1 MMYSTSQNNAF
12 RHVTGN
18 ISVINMNLVRLRGI
32 DEVGILKIRKL
43 QKLRLY
49 FFDMIEMTDDRNEIK
64 RLSDIVT
71 QINFQLQKL
80 WGFPLDASKHRWFDI
95 PKCSC
100 KQFNAINSILNPNEE
115 NWIYKKDCIVHG
127 Y

>member
-12 RHVTGN
+12 KHVTGS
-18 ISVINMNLVRLRGI
+18 ISVINMNLVRGI

-100 KQFNAINSILNPNEE
+100 KQFNVNRNPVE